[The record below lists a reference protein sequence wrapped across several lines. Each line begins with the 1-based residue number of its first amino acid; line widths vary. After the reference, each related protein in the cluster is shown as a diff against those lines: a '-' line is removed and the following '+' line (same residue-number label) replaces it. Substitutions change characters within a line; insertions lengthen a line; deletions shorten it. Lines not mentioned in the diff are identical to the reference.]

1 MKRMALIPE
10 ELLNRY
16 EQRQR
21 LETSPI
27 MANIT
32 HKDTQ
37 MSNILQRDDMT
48 DDQKQKLYNANL
60 ERYLELRQQK
70 DSQIPSVR
78 VVGNKEEPEHQSQQ
92 QLPDAVILEPIPK
105 TMRPRAMALLNRL
118 KTRPDLIT
126 WDKSGQVKI
135 EGEIV
140 PDSNISDLVSDA
152 MRSRKGFNPTG
163 SKEFF
168 QALSKMNVP
177 KELARNQERWKQAGE
192 TSDVKGFTTPR
203 ATASSERFQSLL
215 RSYEERDTPKQWRRY

>member
-1 MKRMALIPE
+1 
-10 ELLNRY
+10 
-16 EQRQR
+16 
-21 LETSPI
+21 
-27 MANIT
+27 
-32 HKDTQ
+32 
-37 MSNILQRDDMT
+37 
-48 DDQKQKLYNANL
+48 
-60 ERYLELRQQK
+60 
-70 DSQIPSVR
+70 
-78 VVGNKEEPEHQSQQ
+78 
-92 QLPDAVILEPIPK
+92 
-105 TMRPRAMALLNRL
+105 MRPRAMALLNRL
-118 KTRPDLIT
+118 KTRPDRIT

-135 EGEIV
+135 EGETV

-203 ATASSERFQSLL
+203 ATDSSERFQSLL